1 MKNLVSKYNLRKEV
15 GCFGK
20 LICEEFGNLV
30 SLYVKNLVSK
40 YNIGKAQIIKK
51 KAVGGMT
58 KKFCTT
64 LHMPSVTYLRN
75 RISYIQLEL
84 SL

>member
-1 MKNLVSKYNLRKEV
+1 MDDELHGWTKSSDFEYFFVKNLVSKYNLLKEA
-15 GCFGK
+15 
-20 LICEEFGNLV
+20 II
-30 SLYVKNLVSK
+30 
-40 YNIGKAQIIKK
+40 IGKAQIIKK

-75 RISYIQLEL
+75 NISYIQLEL